1 MSVTMAGSVLG
12 YFGFG
17 GSAATQAP
25 PENQAVRALPG
36 NWYTSE
42 EMYQLERRAI
52 FTRRWLI
59 LTHKSRLLNPGDFLR
74 YNIANYD
81 IVVSKDQSSEI
92 HAFHNVC
99 RHRAYPVVE
108 KDGGNAKIFSCKYHG
123 WSYGLSGKLAKAP
136 GYQELQNFEKAKNG
150 LFPIHTHIDRNGFI
164 WINMDAK
171 KEPEV
176 SWESQFN
183 HVDEQTRFDQF
194 NFDDYEF
201 DHTWNLEGPLNW
213 KILAD
218 NFNECYHCK
227 TAHPD
232 LTAGWLDLESH
243 DVHCSADYIQHYIES
258 PEDHKELGQE
268 ICSTYCFPN
277 ASFTITKHFLFMQ
290 KFMPKSPDETVMYYE
305 VWRNKHSSEEDFLF
319 ISDTYKRV
327 MGEDKVLCERAQKNI
342 KAGVFVNGELNP
354 YKEKGPLFFQNRCR
368 EIVME
373 QSMKEKKAGQKIW
386 PAKQQLE
393 STGTSAISKEME
405 DFCEGL
411 ACSNENEKN
420 EFAW

>member
-1 MSVTMAGSVLG
+1 MVGSFLS

-17 GSAATQAP
+17 GSAAAQAP
-25 PENQAVRALPG
+25 PENQAVRALPA

-59 LTHKSRLLNPGDFLR
+59 LTHKSRLANPGDFLR
-74 YNIANYD
+74 YNVANYD
-81 IVVSKDQSSEI
+81 IVVSKDRSGEI
-92 HAFHNVC
+92 NTFHNVC

-123 WSYGLSGKLAKAP
+123 WSYGLNGKLAKAP

-150 LFPIHTHIDRNGFI
+150 LFPIHTRIDRNGFI

-176 SWESQFN
+176 SWESQFD

-194 NFDDYEF
+194 DFNDYEF
-201 DHTWNLEGPLNW
+201 DHTWNLDGPFNW

-227 TAHPD
+227 STHPD
-232 LTAGWLDLESH
+232 LTTGLIDLESY
-243 DVHCSADYIQHYIES
+243 DVYCSADHIQHD
-258 PEDHKELGQE
+258 PKTPQDRKDLGQE

-277 ASFTITKHFLFMQ
+277 ASFTVTKHFLFMQ
-290 KFMPKSPDETVMYYE
+290 KFMPKSPTESVMYYE
-305 VWRNKHSSEEDFLF
+305 VWKNKHSSQEDFLL

-342 KAGVFVNGELNP
+342 EAGIFVNGELHP
-354 YKEKGPLFFQNRCR
+354 HMEKGPLFFQKRCR

-373 QSMKEKKAGQKIW
+373 HGMKEKKAGQKIW

-393 STGTSAISKEME
+393 PTGTSAISKEME

-411 ACSNENEKN
+411 ACGNDNEKSDL
-420 EFAW
+420 AW

>member
-1 MSVTMAGSVLG
+1 MAGSVFG

-17 GSAATQAP
+17 GSPATQAP

-59 LTHKSRLLNPGDFLR
+59 LTHESRLPNPGDFLR

-81 IVVSKDQSSEI
+81 VVVSKDQSSEI

-150 LFPIHTHIDRNGFI
+150 LFPIHTHTDRNGFI

-183 HVDEQTRFDQF
+183 HVDEQARFDQF

-290 KFMPKSPDETVMYYE
+290 KFMPKSADETVMYYE

-368 EIVME
+368 EFVLE
-373 QSMKEKKAGQKIW
+373 QSIKEKKAGQQIW

-420 EFAW
+420 GFAW